1 MAARGSSGVVFV
13 ALVANLAIAVTK
25 FAAAA
30 LTGSSVLLAT
40 SIHSLVDASSQALLV
55 LGLGRVAPDGET
67 ATSAKEVHFWS
78 FVVAML
84 LFSMG
89 ASVSIYDGVHRVL
102 EPVPLNDP
110 QLGYVVLG
118 LALVLTGF
126 STWRAFDA
134 AQRRYSG
141 QGVLHALRRA
151 DDSALLTLVVE
162 SFAALAGTAIALAG
176 ITAAHLLQLPW
187 ADGAASIAVGLLLA
201 AVAAFMSLEIRR
213 LIVGADV
220 IGASVSEASRIA
232 VVETTSTEAEVVKD
246 VMEREASPS
255 ALPPAPDIEQVAV
268 AKAASPPV
276 AAPAL
281 VASAAPSNAPQ
292 KGGKAASKS
301 NRKGRP
307 RPR

>member
-30 LTGSSVLLAT
+30 LTGSSALLAT
-40 SIHSLVDASSQALLV
+40 SIHSLVDVSSQALLL

-67 ATSAKEVHFWS
+67 ATSAKELHFWG

-89 ASVSIYDGVHRVL
+89 ASVSIYEGVHRAL
-102 EPVPLNDP
+102 EPVPVTDP
-110 QLGYVVLG
+110 QLGYIVLG

-126 STWRAFDA
+126 STWRALDV
-134 AQRRYSG
+134 AQQRYSG
-141 QGVLHALRRA
+141 QGVLYALRRA
-151 DDSALLTLVVE
+151 DDAALLTLVVE
-162 SFAALAGTAIALAG
+162 SFAALAGIAIALAG

-213 LIVGADV
+213 VIVGADV

-232 VVETTSTEAEVVKD
+232 IVETTSTEAEVVKD
-246 VMEREASPS
+246 VMEREASAA
-255 ALPPAPDIEQVAV
+255 ALPPTADIEQVPV
-268 AKAASPPV
+268 AKAVSPPV
-276 AAPAL
+276 AASAPA
-281 VASAAPSNAPQ
+281 VSPAPGNASQ

-301 NRKGRP
+301 SRKGRP